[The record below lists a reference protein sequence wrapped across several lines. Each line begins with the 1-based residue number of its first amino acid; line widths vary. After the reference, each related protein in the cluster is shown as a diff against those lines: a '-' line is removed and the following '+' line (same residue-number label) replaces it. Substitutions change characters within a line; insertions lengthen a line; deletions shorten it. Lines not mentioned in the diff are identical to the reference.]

1 MKSFAREHNLKMYGD
16 FPYIKPRHRKID
28 YIKKMADALRPAL
41 KNLMRRRPDLRQ
53 KLDEYLEKD
62 YQYYNKAK

>member
-1 MKSFAREHNLKMYGD
+1 MANALK
-16 FPYIKPRHRKID
+16 
-28 YIKKMADALRPAL
+28 PAL
-41 KNLMRRRPDLRQ
+41 ENLMRRRPELRK